1 VSPHEEIP
9 ERVRPYFG
17 HDKVALFGDGGMPA
31 APPAPPGS
39 TGRKQGEVAVRDALS
54 KVGSSE
60 PRPGTHPVARPVRV
74 GFSNRMRAT
83 TERALFEASQRR
95 TAARTGGPPPHG
107 SAGLVWSR
115 LFVPVWS
122 AVPWIIKG
130 RIVRAASGV
139 KRYGG

>member
-1 VSPHEEIP
+1 MSHHEEIP

-39 TGRKQGEVAVRDALS
+39 TARKQGEEAVRDALS
-54 KVGSSE
+54 KVGS
-60 PRPGTHPVARPVRV
+60 PGRRPGTHPVAAPVRV
-74 GFSNRMRAT
+74 GLNNRMRAT

-95 TAARTGGPPPHG
+95 TSARTGGPAPHG
-107 SAGLVWSR
+107 SAGLFWSK

-122 AVPWIIKG
+122 VVPWVIKG

-139 KRYGG
+139 RRYGA